1 MTRGFTTEGVSV
13 DVSHLEKMIY
23 GQSDFTVNL
32 GPTGLIGQ
40 KYGRNP
46 SLVVSPYETRSII
59 SAQDTRR

>member
-1 MTRGFTTEGVSV
+1 MFRTY
-13 DVSHLEKMIY
+13 KMIY